1 MIPRID
7 IKETYTRARRSPLF
21 KDSFWALFGNAVGKG
36 LSLLVGIIVAN
47 LLGSTD
53 YGQYG
58 MIKSPLIYMAIF
70 STFGLGVT
78 GTKYVAQYINDKSTK
93 VRFICNNIF
102 KITLTT
108 GLIMAF
114 ILVAFAEVIANFM
127 EVPELSHLL
136 RLSAVA
142 VIFNAINSAQV
153 GILAGFKAFK
163 QISRNNIIAGVFNC
177 VIGIVL
183 TYFFHLEGAI
193 ISLSISYI
201 FNCFINRLTLRNVL
215 INYPGGESENP
226 RVVIKEMVSF
236 SFPIALQEG
245 LQSISQWAT
254 IAVLVKLA
262 SYAELGIYN
271 ATGQW
276 TAIVSFIP
284 AVLKNVTLSYLSGGR
299 EEHSRTVRIM
309 LIVNGVSSFSIF
321 LAILLFSGIISGW
334 YGESYVGLAPVLNL
348 MILSCMFGSMGSVF
362 IQELISR
369 ARNWSAFLVTFIK
382 NCLILFFGY
391 LFITIFTMTGA
402 IAFATSS
409 VVANILYFSSLLLIY
424 HNSKNNE

>member
-1 MIPRID
+1 MIPRIN

-47 LLGSTD
+47 ILGSTD

-58 MIKSPLIYMAIF
+58 MIKSTLIYMAIF

-78 GTKYVAQYINDKSTK
+78 GTKYVAQYINERSDK
-93 VRFICNNIF
+93 VRFICNNIL
-102 KITLTT
+102 KITLAT

-114 ILVAFAEVIANFM
+114 VLVAFAEVIANFM
-127 EVPELSHLL
+127 EVSELSSLL
-136 RLSAVA
+136 RLSALA

-163 QISRNNIIAGVFNC
+163 QISNNNIIAGVFNC
-177 VIGIVL
+177 ITGIVL
-183 TYFFHLEGAI
+183 TYFYHLEGAI
-193 ISLSISYI
+193 ISLTISYV
-201 FNCFINRLTLRNVL
+201 FNCFINWLSLNKIL
-215 INYPGGESENP
+215 KDFPGDAKGNSTP
-226 RVVIKEMVSF
+226 IVKEMVSF

-254 IAVLVKLA
+254 IAVLVKLS
-262 SYAELGIYN
+262 SYAELGIYS

-284 AVLKNVTLSYLSGGR
+284 SVLKNVTLSYLSGSQDY
-299 EEHSRTVRIM
+299 HNRTVNIM
-309 LIVNGVSSFSIF
+309 LLVNGVTSFAIF
-321 LAILLFSGIISGW
+321 LVILLLSGVISGW
-334 YGESYVGLAPVLNL
+334 YGESFEGLAPVLNL
-348 MILSCMFGSMGSVF
+348 MILSCLFGSMGSVY

-369 ARNWSAFLVTFIK
+369 AKNWTAFLVTFIK
-382 NCLILFFGY
+382 SCLIIVFGY
-391 LFITIFTMTGA
+391 LLITMVNSTGA
-402 IAFATSS
+402 YAFAMSS
-409 VVANILYFSSLLLIY
+409 VLANVLYLTSLFFIY
-424 HNSKNNE
+424 RKAR

>member
-1 MIPRID
+1 MNYS
-7 IKETYTRARRSPLF
+7 IKEQLIRVNSSYLA
-21 KDSFWALFGNAVGKG
+21 KNSFWALFGNAVGKG

-47 LLGSTD
+47 ILGSND

-58 MIKSPLIYMAIF
+58 MIKSTLIYLAIF

-93 VRFICNNIF
+93 VRFICNQIF
-102 KITLTT
+102 KITLIT
-108 GLIMAF
+108 GLIMAL
-114 ILVAFAEVIANFM
+114 ILAVFAEMIANFM
-127 EVPELSHLL
+127 EVIELSRLL
-136 RLSAVA
+136 RLSAIA
-142 VIFNAINSAQV
+142 VIFNAINSSQV

-177 VIGIVL
+177 ITGIFL
-183 TYFFHLEGAI
+183 TYYFLLEGAI

-201 FNCFINRLTLRNVL
+201 FNCFINRLTLRKVL
-215 INYPGGESENP
+215 RGYPGEESDSP
-226 RVVIKEMVSF
+226 KKITKEMVSF

-254 IAVLVKLA
+254 IALLVKLS
-262 SYAELGIYN
+262 SYAELGVYS

-284 AVLKNVTLSYLSGGR
+284 AVLKNVTLSYLSGGY

-309 LIVNGVSSFSIF
+309 LIVNGVSSFSVF

-369 ARNWSAFLVTFIK
+369 ARNWTAFLVTFLK
-382 NCLILFFGY
+382 NCLIIIFGY
-391 LFITIFTMTGA
+391 MLITIFAMTGA

-409 VVANILYFSSLLLIY
+409 VTANIFYLSSLVLIY
-424 HNSKNNE
+424 HKSTK